1 MQVHRGI
8 YEIKL
13 CPQRLFRRY
22 VKSFM
27 QEGNRFTVCSRRC
40 KVKWIRFKILAD
52 QKIVSEPILEEGP
65 LGVTTQGKRL
75 FVDDRVYKITI
86 QSDWEDPSRW
96 KMKK

>member
-1 MQVHRGI
+1 M
-8 YEIKL
+8 
-13 CPQRLFRRY
+13 
-22 VKSFM
+22 
-27 QEGNRFTVCSRRC
+27 
-40 KVKWIRFKILAD
+40 AD

-65 LGVTTQGKRL
+65 LGVTTQGKHL